1 MRLFVAIELSKK
13 VQSALARVQASL
25 GKTFS
30 DVRWTQP
37 DRMHLTVKFLGDVAD
52 SDVDSTARA
61 VRDVAA
67 NGSRFELVVEGTG
80 CFPPQGFVKIVWAG
94 VREETGSLL
103 ETAKQLD
110 EALLPLGFPQELRPF
125 SPHLTLA
132 RIRRD
137 ESDGALRTAVD
148 ACTFAPVRQAV
159 SKLTVMSSV
168 LSRNGPTYTP
178 ICTAQLGR
186 T

>member
-1 MRLFVAIELSKK
+1 M
-13 VQSALARVQASL
+13 
-25 GKTFS
+25 TFR
-30 DVRWTQP
+30 DVRWTAH
-37 DRMHLTVKFLGDVAD
+37 DRMHLTIKFLGDVPD
-52 SDVDSTARA
+52 RDVDRTAKA

-67 NGSRFELVVEGTG
+67 KGACFELEVAGAG

-103 ETAKQLD
+103 ESAKQLD

-137 ESDGALRTAVD
+137 DSDGALRAAVE
-148 ACTFAPVRQAV
+148 ACEFPPVRQRV
-159 SKLTVMSSV
+159 SKLTVMSSI

-178 ICTAQLGR
+178 ICTAKFGR
-186 T
+186 TQ